1 MKKGIKLSSLLL
13 FLYLS
18 ILLVDIRFFYSLYI
32 DNIVELVLAALMM
45 ILLFFFAKDSI
56 KHINRQMP
64 FMLAICII
72 TIVSFSLVFIY
83 TSVTFDQSFKDSFL
97 VGTSNY
103 KMLLIILVYPL
114 SFLMLKNGIKKIFL
128 LLNVISFILN
138 VISLIQYVVELT
150 TGVVF
155 LQAISIGG
163 TPFLNGSLRIS
174 MSWIG
179 NIMILYNFYM
189 FFVQTSGKISR
200 KIGYFLLFILGMIDC
215 FMIARVRGVVLIIIP
230 CLIISVIINRTTKA
244 NLLVKIA
251 FIAGICIFAYFTDYI
266 GEFLDSFSLKAT
278 RAYSTGARLYAI
290 EYYWNYFLK
299 HPVFGFGFASIL
311 KYPSIV
317 QGDGR
322 AAISDVGIFGQ
333 LARYGIFV
341 VLIYVFP
348 LIRSIVIV
356 FKARKNT
363 KIKDISFFI
372 TLSLF
377 VLGTSVSLIAI
388 DHFRM
393 LLWPLYL
400 SIIEY
405 VNYINKKN
413 DTVLEL

>member
-1 MKKGIKLSSLLL
+1 M
-13 FLYLS
+13 
-18 ILLVDIRFFYSLYI
+18 
-32 DNIVELVLAALMM
+32 
-45 ILLFFFAKDSI
+45 
-56 KHINRQMP
+56 
-64 FMLAICII
+64 
-72 TIVSFSLVFIY
+72 
-83 TSVTFDQSFKDSFL
+83 
-97 VGTSNY
+97 
-103 KMLLIILVYPL
+103 
-114 SFLMLKNGIKKIFL
+114 
-128 LLNVISFILN
+128 
-138 VISLIQYVVELT
+138 
-150 TGVVF
+150 
-155 LQAISIGG
+155 
-163 TPFLNGSLRIS
+163 
-174 MSWIG
+174 
-179 NIMILYNFYM
+179 
-189 FFVQTSGKISR
+189 
-200 KIGYFLLFILGMIDC
+200 
-215 FMIARVRGVVLIIIP
+215 
-230 CLIISVIINRTTKA
+230 
-244 NLLVKIA
+244 
-251 FIAGICIFAYFTDYI
+251 
-266 GEFLDSFSLKAT
+266 DSFSLKAT